1 MGLAGSLPRIKGAG
15 PQLIDRDQ
23 KEEEE
28 EEEEPEEGKLDEPTA
43 ADNKCSER
51 IKQGYTKTERGRGDY
66 RGNPEAFNVES
77 RAPSGCTGK
86 VSTMCVCI
94 PVVYKRECMGC
105 AVHAGSREEEESGVG
120 GILLAGFRKESD

>member
-23 KEEEE
+23 KEEE

-51 IKQGYTKTERGRGDY
+51 IKQGYTQTERGSGDY
-66 RGNPEAFNVES
+66 RGNPEAFNVEP
-77 RAPSGCTGK
+77 RAPSGSAGK

-94 PVVYKRECMGC
+94 PVVYKRECVGC
-105 AVHAGSREEEESGVG
+105 AVHAGSREEESSVG

>member
-23 KEEEE
+23 KEEE

-66 RGNPEAFNVES
+66 RGNPEAFNVEPG
-77 RAPSGCTGK
+77 APSGCTGE

-94 PVVYKRECMGC
+94 PVVSKRECWVVQCMLG
-105 AVHAGSREEEESGVG
+105 AGRRRRVVLGESY
-120 GILLAGFRKESD
+120 

>member
-23 KEEEE
+23 KEEE

-66 RGNPEAFNVES
+66 RGYPEAFNVGP
-77 RAPSGCTGK
+77 RAP
-86 VSTMCVCI
+86 
-94 PVVYKRECMGC
+94 
-105 AVHAGSREEEESGVG
+105 
-120 GILLAGFRKESD
+120 